1 MYFINNFFF
10 YSIIGHIFESIIYL
24 FCEGESG
31 ILYGPWTPV
40 YGIGVVIIFSFYI
53 YFIKKGFS
61 KKIIIWNLFLVGFI
75 LLTLIECIGGYLLEL
90 IFGTVFWNYD
100 SLPLHIGNYISL
112 EISFIWGILSIICVI
127 FFKPLSDK
135 IIKKIPICVTWIFII
150 LFFID
155 ILITLYLKS
164 DLFVFFKKLF

>member
-61 KKIIIWNLFLVGFI
+61 KKIIIWNLFLVVFI

-100 SLPLHIGNYISL
+100 GLPLHIGNYISL
-112 EISFIWGILSIICVI
+112 EISA
-127 FFKPLSDK
+127 
-135 IIKKIPICVTWIFII
+135 
-150 LFFID
+150 LFE
-155 ILITLYLKS
+155 S
-164 DLFVFFKKLF
+164 S

>member
-100 SLPLHIGNYISL
+100 GLPLHIGNYISL